1 MAKGT
6 FINFYLPYS
15 NGGVRISPQE
25 QAKTILTK
33 ARELIANGAKG
44 VGITYSA
51 NYGQTR
57 EIERIYF
64 AGGWNT
70 QTMGANQA
78 DVICSMESLML
89 SEYDSLQG
97 KVHILPITT
106 MNAYSERVER
116 WNEDVQLGIVT
127 TDLDR
132 IRIYLESGWYI
143 LGWQNQSTIK
153 KPTSPYAVGGGIA
166 HLPDIVKDKIQTTLI
181 EFAEDYDYKSLR
193 GNGVID

>member
-6 FINFYLPYS
+6 FINFYLPYAQD
-15 NGGVRISPQE
+15 GVRIPDQE
-25 QAKTILTK
+25 QAKAILTK
-33 ARELIANGAKG
+33 AKELIGNGAKG

-64 AGGWNT
+64 AGGWKT
-70 QTMGANQA
+70 QTRGANQA
-78 DVICSMESLML
+78 EVICSMESLMVR
-89 SEYDSLQG
+89 EYDSLQG
-97 KVHILPITT
+97 QVHILPITT
-106 MNAYSERVER
+106 MNAYTDGVER

-132 IRIYLESGWYI
+132 IKIYLESGWHI

-153 KPTSPYAVGGGIA
+153 NSTSPYAVGGGIA
-166 HLPDIVKDKIQTTLI
+166 QLPDLVKDKIQATLI
-181 EFAEDYDYKSLR
+181 SYAEVY
-193 GNGVID
+193 GQ